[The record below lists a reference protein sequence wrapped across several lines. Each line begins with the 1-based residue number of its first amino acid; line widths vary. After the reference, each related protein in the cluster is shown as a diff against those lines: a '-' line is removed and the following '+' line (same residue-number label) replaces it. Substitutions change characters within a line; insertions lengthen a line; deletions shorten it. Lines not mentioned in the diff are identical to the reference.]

1 MLLTSYGCMSTT
13 PPEPK
18 VEHPAVQTY
27 KSFFNAWTN
36 TIKKAL
42 DVLDEYTMMTKDPTL
57 RSFADNNNNITF
69 DKLASYLNSRGG
81 VKLLGLK
88 RMKVMG
94 DGSQAEVSLGEE
106 LSNIIKEFQE
116 EIEKIAP
123 DPTPAL
129 SLPGVKTNEEGN
141 IVIGDDMVI
150 DRKTLPGAITTEILN
165 AQARGEDVEEVIKS
179 LNSVSEEIEKGGNSS
194 VEITQSKVGIRP
206 QGFYTFSTPKW
217 NNGVIWYKFEENFP
231 QDLRNK
237 VIEGMNRWS
246 SETGV
251 VRFEEKTDWL
261 TDFFTTIGLASKVIV
276 RATNLI
282 NSNTNI
288 SGSATVGSHGGWQSY
303 IILKYNAD
311 MRTVLHELGHVL
323 GLSHEHQRGDRDEYV
338 EVIWEEVPSS
348 VKDQYEKIDLFRIV
362 REDKGWWEYRP
373 RLVTIW
379 IGPFRVVIGIPNWV
393 WVKNIV
399 EKQEPT
405 AFVTG
410 YDYFSIM
417 HYTHPFILKK
427 PILVPLGGIYT
438 DTNVI
443 FNIYTNTNVVVT
455 NYFISLVI
463 TNKTRADTNHVDTI
477 FPTEVITNTNYVITN
492 IYTNTNN
499 IKTNYVTNWIIT
511 DIIPAR
517 TRSGDLD
524 SILGRALGSKYYQK
538 VFANIKPKDIEAIR
552 NLYRR

>member
-1 MLLTSYGCMSTT
+1 
-13 PPEPK
+13 
-18 VEHPAVQTY
+18 
-27 KSFFNAWTN
+27 
-36 TIKKAL
+36 
-42 DVLDEYTMMTKDPTL
+42 
-57 RSFADNNNNITF
+57 
-69 DKLASYLNSRGG
+69 
-81 VKLLGLK
+81 
-88 RMKVMG
+88 
-94 DGSQAEVSLGEE
+94 
-106 LSNIIKEFQE
+106 
-116 EIEKIAP
+116 
-123 DPTPAL
+123 
-129 SLPGVKTNEEGN
+129 
-141 IVIGDDMVI
+141 
-150 DRKTLPGAITTEILN
+150 
-165 AQARGEDVEEVIKS
+165 
-179 LNSVSEEIEKGGNSS
+179 
-194 VEITQSKVGIRP
+194 
-206 QGFYTFSTPKW
+206 
-217 NNGVIWYKFEENFP
+217 
-231 QDLRNK
+231 
-237 VIEGMNRWS
+237 MNRWS

-261 TDFFTTIGLASKVIV
+261 TDFFTTVGLASKVII

-288 SGSATVGSHGGWQSY
+288 SGLARVGSYSGWRSY
-303 IILKYNAD
+303 IILKYDAD

-338 EVIWEEVPSS
+338 EVIWEEVPSFM
-348 VKDQYEKIDLFRIV
+348 KGQYEKIDLFRIV

-427 PILVPLGGIYT
+427 PILVPLGGMYT

-463 TNKTRADTNHVDTI
+463 TNKTRADANYVDTI

-492 IYTNTNN
+492 IYTNTNDV
-499 IKTNYVTNWIIT
+499 KTNYIVTEIIT
-511 DIIPAR
+511 DIIPAGSR
-517 TRSGDLD
+517 LENLLYFTFSTLFSKEYQQKILYAITR
-524 SILGRALGSKYYQK
+524 
-538 VFANIKPKDIEAIR
+538 KDIEAIR

>member
-1 MLLTSYGCMSTT
+1 MLLTSYGCMSAT

-27 KSFFNAWTN
+27 KSFFNTWTN

-88 RMKVMG
+88 RMKVME
-94 DGSQAEVSLGEE
+94 DGSQVEVSLGEE

-150 DRKTLPGAITTEILN
+150 DRKTLPGAITTEVLN

-217 NNGVIWYKFEENFP
+217 NNGVIWYKFEESFP
-231 QDLRNK
+231 QDLRNN
-237 VIEGMNRWS
+237 VVEGMNRWS

-251 VRFEEKTDWL
+251 VRFEEKTDWF
-261 TDFFTTIGLASKVIV
+261 TDFLTTIGLASKVIIRV
-276 RATNLI
+276 NDSLGVPGHAI
-282 NSNTNI
+282 
-288 SGSATVGSHGGWQSY
+288 VGSYGAWLSWME
-303 IILKYNAD
+303 LRSNAD

-338 EVIWEEVPSS
+338 EVIWEEVPSFM
-348 VKDQYEKIDLFRIV
+348 KGQYEKIDLFRIV

-379 IGPFRVVIGIPNWV
+379 IGFFRVVIGIPNWV

-443 FNIYTNTNVVVT
+443 FNIYIYKHQCCCDELFHKFSN
-455 NYFISLVI
+455 
-463 TNKTRADTNHVDTI
+463 NKQNACRH
-477 FPTEVITNTNYVITN
+477 
-492 IYTNTNN
+492 
-499 IKTNYVTNWIIT
+499 K
-511 DIIPAR
+511 
-517 TRSGDLD
+517 LC
-524 SILGRALGSKYYQK
+524 
-538 VFANIKPKDIEAIR
+538 
-552 NLYRR
+552 